1 MKMFKTKVMEEKD
14 QLVIFFSGDIDI
26 YSKDQFEERSQQIIS
41 KKSDVVL
48 DFKELD
54 YIDSTG
60 LGMLINL
67 YKSLNESNHKL
78 SIRNENQNIRKIFE
92 ITDLTELFN
101 MEH

>member
-1 MKMFKTKVMEEKD
+1 MFKTKVMEEKD